1 MERKKEEE
9 MRDDIIESNASS
21 IDSIGRSRRWSF
33 REAALSFRKS
43 LSRGDEEERGR
54 GRDEE
59 EEEQQL
65 QWAAIERLPTY
76 DRLRMSLFFQHRH
89 VDDQNSIEEEAGE
102 KQGRVPVDV
111 GQLGAVER
119 RLFIENLIKH
129 IEKDNLRLL
138 QKQRRRID
146 RVNVKQPTI
155 EVRYENL
162 CVEAECQVVQGK
174 PLPTLWNSLISTI
187 SGVARLPGLN
197 RQQATIRI
205 LKDVNGVIKPARQG
219 E

>member
-9 MRDDIIESNASS
+9 MSDDDDIHSNTGSVN
-21 IDSIGRSRRWSF
+21 SIGRSRRWSF
-33 REAALSFRKS
+33 REAALSLSKS
-43 LSRGDEEERGR
+43 LSRGDEEERKR
-54 GRDEE
+54 GRDEDE
-59 EEEQQL
+59 EELQL

-76 DRLRMSLFFQHRH
+76 NRLRTSLFFQHQH
-89 VDDQNSIEEEAGE
+89 VVEEGEGE

-111 GQLGAVER
+111 GRLGPIER
-119 RLFIENLIKH
+119 HLFIESMIKH
-129 IEKDNLRLL
+129 IEKDNLTLL

-155 EVRYENL
+155 EVRYKNL

-174 PLPTLWNSLISTI
+174 PLPTLWNSLMSTI

-197 RQQATIRI
+197 GRQATIRI
-205 LKDVNGVIKPARQG
+205 LKDISGVIKPARQVN
-219 E
+219 